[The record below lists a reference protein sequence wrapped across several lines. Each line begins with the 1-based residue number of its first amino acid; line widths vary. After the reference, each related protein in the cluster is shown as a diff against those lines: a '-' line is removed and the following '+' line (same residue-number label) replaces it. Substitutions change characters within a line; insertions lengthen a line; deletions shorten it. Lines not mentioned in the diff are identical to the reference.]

1 MAYLTRPSRAPGFS
15 RANFPLYL
23 NRDHFVI
30 QCFDIVGWAMEP
42 VKTILTH
49 SLTHS
54 KALLAATYAEAREDS
69 CLFDSG
75 ELQQISPRP
84 LTGFGKEEV
93 RRKGG

>member
-49 SLTHS
+49 SLTQKLYSQLHTPRHGKTVAS
-54 KALLAATYAEAREDS
+54 SILGSFNKLAP
-69 CLFDSG
+69 G
-75 ELQQISPRP
+75 P
-84 LTGFGKEEV
+84 
-93 RRKGG
+93 